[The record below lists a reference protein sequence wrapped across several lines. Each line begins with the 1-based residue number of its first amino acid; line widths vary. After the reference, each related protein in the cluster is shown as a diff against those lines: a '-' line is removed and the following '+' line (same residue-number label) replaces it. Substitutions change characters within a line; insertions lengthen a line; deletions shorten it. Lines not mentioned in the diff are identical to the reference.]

1 MAGSFPHSIG
11 CVVPTLN
18 SAVTLDATLL
28 SLCSQQR
35 VNLEIVVADSGSTDG
50 TLDIC
55 RRWEVPTIYVPPG
68 NMYRAINA
76 ALKQFDTKWLAYLNS
91 DDLIFPDSYARLIDC
106 AEQTDAAI
114 VYGNCD
120 YLDEQGRFIYSFG
133 AAEPDAVLPL
143 FRLRQMGF
151 AQPATVFRRD
161 TYHQLNGFDESLLYR
176 ADADFFIRALLA
188 ERHFAKLP
196 GPSVASF
203 RLHSKQFSNRG
214 IQQTELEAERIFGRR
229 ELKPQPGDKLK
240 LATWRLSNLPHYI
253 VRIVRESLLSNRTRL
268 PRSIETYTHQ

>member
-1 MAGSFPHSIG
+1 MKASAPISIS

-18 SAVTLDATLL
+18 SAATLDVTLL
-28 SLCSQQR
+28 SLRSQQH
-35 VNLEIVVADSGSTDG
+35 VNLDIIVADSGSTDE
-50 TLDIC
+50 TLEIC
-55 RRWEVPTIYVPPG
+55 RRWEVSTIYVPPG
-68 NMYRAINA
+68 NMYQAINA
-76 ALKQFDTKWLAYLNS
+76 GLKQSNAEWLAYLNS
-91 DDLIFPDSYARLIDC
+91 DDLIFPDSYSRLIDC
-106 AEQTDAAI
+106 ADQAGAAV

-151 AQPATVFRRD
+151 AQPATIFRREV
-161 TYHQLNGFDESLLYR
+161 YRQIEGFDETFLYR

-188 ERHFAKLP
+188 EKRFAKLP

-214 IQQTELEAERIFGRR
+214 IRQTELEAERIFGRQ
-229 ELKPQPGDKLK
+229 ELKPQPGDRLK
-240 LATWRLSNLPHYI
+240 LAAWRLSNLPHYL

-268 PRSIETYTHQ
+268 PRSIETYEHR